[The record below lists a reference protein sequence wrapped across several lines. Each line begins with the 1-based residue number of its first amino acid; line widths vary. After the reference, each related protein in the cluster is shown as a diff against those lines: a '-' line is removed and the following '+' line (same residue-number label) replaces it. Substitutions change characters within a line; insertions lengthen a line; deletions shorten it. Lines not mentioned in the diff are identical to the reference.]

1 MLGRVEG
8 KWSYR
13 RVSSLGSIHQVLRMA
28 TRDPGNMIA
37 QLKSRD
43 CLNVLPR
50 VGCVSSLLTATVN
63 FNNSNICDNMQGP

>member
-37 QLKSRD
+37 QLKSRGLSECSPQGGVRELTLD
-43 CLNVLPR
+43 CHCEL
-50 VGCVSSLLTATVN
+50 
-63 FNNSNICDNMQGP
+63 